1 MPYGSRS
8 SWLSPHDAARSSRAP
23 SGARADPRPCHPIP
37 PEPKDGREVAPAH
50 HNHRSADGAKSAAQ
64 HRVERDRRG
73 DHRRV
78 PASHAFATRRRSGV
92 LSSES
97 LPKLSRSALHRCLER
112 HGIARL
118 PKDPEKASKHQRFA
132 ETKIGYVHIDVCE
145 LRSAEGKV
153 CMFLAIDWVSKFAYV
168 ELHPAATMLNGA
180 AFRRSAVEAFPYRI
194 YTVLTDNGTS
204 FGPKLHHPGEQED
217 QRRREVA
224 IAAGEL
230 LVLDKA
236 PAKVLSAP
244 MPAMTATSARRN
256 VITARSRRLTAT
268 RGDCRRARA

>member
-23 SGARADPRPCHPIP
+23 SVARADPRPCHPIP

-194 YTVLTDNGTS
+194 YTVLTD
-204 FGPKLHHPGEQED
+204 
-217 QRRREVA
+217 QRRREVE